1 MKVQELETYK
11 EQYRKSQDE
20 VKALKSK
27 VRTCILILLLIVHS
41 VTCVTIYSTLI
52 MVKIQVPATNHV
64 FQGIQELTSCQF
76 FIDGSPNYR
85 HLTMYIGVQL

>member
-41 VTCVTIYSTLI
+41 VTCVTI
-52 MVKIQVPATNHV
+52 
-64 FQGIQELTSCQF
+64 
-76 FIDGSPNYR
+76 
-85 HLTMYIGVQL
+85 